1 LYNPFPAVVM
11 ESVMQE
17 INRQNTLNKVKYIT
31 YNNPICAEVVLKS
44 EFKKIK
50 TYPDMWGN
58 GIHLFS
64 NK

>member
-1 LYNPFPAVVM
+1 
-11 ESVMQE
+11 MQE